1 MSDVR
6 PHERN
11 RARSQICLHAEGI
24 VGRIQRTDLFLI
36 STLTRFGGRVGLG
49 TNRNSLSFRQLA
61 GARLG
66 STIAYPRKSGQK
78 ASEALCFHVR
88 HTRRAPRIARITG
101 RNHPWKSAFV
111 IARGPW
117 EVPGGRWS
125 MAVGV
130 GCIPVALSGAPQL
143 SLQFATRDRSRHAA
157 QSAALRW
164 HSLRGRGRPV
174 VAMRPNHLSSGLR
187 EKPRSP
193 LTSTLNLHFE

>member
-1 MSDVR
+1 MNAIVPVPKFASTLKALLAAFSEQTYFSLVLSHDLAAELGSEQIATAYHSGSW
-6 PHERN
+6 PAQDWAQQSLA
-11 RARSQICLHAEGI
+11 RARVDRRLLKRSVFMSA
-24 VGRIQRTDLFLI
+24 
-36 STLTRFGGRVGLG
+36 TLAGLLALLALLVAIILG
-49 TNRNSLSFRQLA
+49 T
-61 GARLG
+61 
-66 STIAYPRKSGQK
+66 
-78 ASEALCFHVR
+78 
-88 HTRRAPRIARITG
+88 
-101 RNHPWKSAFV
+101 WKSAFV

-125 MAVGV
+125 MAFGV